1 MIGYRQR
8 PGGQP
13 ARHGQRCL
21 VAALAALSMAL
32 LTVAGAAA
40 HADLISSEPAA
51 GSTVIGSPATIR
63 LSFSQPLE
71 NTSTMQLFTGQF
83 QPVAGLN
90 TVVAGSEMQA
100 TLGRPLD
107 PATYTV
113 QWSAATDDG
122 HTTEGSFQ
130 FAVAAPGLTAANG
143 LAPLVAA
150 IATILSAGVAI
161 FVWILNRR
169 QRI

>member
-1 MIGYRQR
+1 MTIRR
-8 PGGQP
+8 
-13 ARHGQRCL
+13 RCL
-21 VAALAALSMAL
+21 TALLAALTLAL

-51 GSTVIGSPATIR
+51 GSTVAGSPSVIR
-63 LSFSQPLE
+63 LSFSQPLLS
-71 NTSTMQLFTGQF
+71 TSAIQLFTGQF
-83 QPVAGLN
+83 VPVTGLN

-100 TLGRPLD
+100 ALGRPLA

-122 HTTEGSFQ
+122 HTTEGSYQ
-130 FAVAAPGLTAANG
+130 FAVAPPSATGANRLAA
-143 LAPLVAA
+143 LVAV
-150 IATILSAGVAI
+150 IATILSGGVAI

-169 QRI
+169 QRV